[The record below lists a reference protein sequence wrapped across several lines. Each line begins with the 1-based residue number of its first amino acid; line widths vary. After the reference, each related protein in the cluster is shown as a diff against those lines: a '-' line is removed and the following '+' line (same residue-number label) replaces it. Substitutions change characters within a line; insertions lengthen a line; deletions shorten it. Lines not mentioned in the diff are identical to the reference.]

1 MNKGIRTRLLSGTA
15 AAFAATALVL
25 TTSPAHATSASTSVG
40 IPGGNKISVNAWH
53 CGFYTKACDWK
64 ASTKMSGKS
73 PRKAKWIQNRAE
85 LQAHGVSVSIK
96 ISKNPEA
103 TLTMKSKSLGE
114 VRWKNTNANISDTS
128 GQMRPGGMTTY
139 VSTKSCGSAKITNS
153 INVSEK
159 CAYAGA
165 A

>member
-1 MNKGIRTRLLSGTA
+1 MRLASGAA
-15 AAFAATALVL
+15 AAFAAGALVL
-25 TTSPAHATSASTSVG
+25 AATPAHATSASTSVG

-53 CGFYTKACDWK
+53 CGFYVTACDWK
-64 ASTKMSGKS
+64 ASTKMSGTN

-85 LQAHGVSVSIK
+85 LAAHGISVSIT

-114 VRWKNTNANISDTS
+114 VRWKNTNASISDTY
-128 GQMRPGGMTTY
+128 GQMRPGGATTY
-139 VSTKSCGSAKITNS
+139 VSTKSCGSAKVTNS

>member
-1 MNKGIRTRLLSGTA
+1 MNNGIRMRLASGAA
-15 AAFAATALVL
+15 AAFAAGALVL
-25 TTSPAHATSASTSVG
+25 AATPAHATSASTSVG
-40 IPGGNKISVNAWH
+40 VPGGNKISVNAWH
-53 CGFYTKACDWK
+53 CGFYVTACDWK
-64 ASTKMSGKS
+64 ASTKMSGTN

-85 LQAHGVSVSIK
+85 LAAHGISVSIT

-114 VRWKNTNANISDTS
+114 VRWKNTNASISDTY
-128 GQMRPGGMTTY
+128 GQMRPGGATTY
-139 VSTKSCGSAKITNS
+139 VSTKSCGSAKVTNS